1 MTLERSALL
10 ELTIARVKEALRDP
24 TALFWTFVFP
34 IFLAIVLGLAFRATP
49 GGAQRV
55 ALVCSEPAAECAAL
69 SARLSSEPQIGIQPA
84 QLAPALHDLGRGKLE
99 LVLELVHA
107 AAGARPTLTLHFDP
121 SRKEA
126 HLARLAIA
134 ARLGQAPPEL
144 ELRERP
150 YTERGGRYIDFLMPG
165 IVALNLMGSGVWG
178 IGLSIVDQRRRR
190 LIRQLATT
198 PMRRGDYLLSY
209 MLSRLVF
216 LVPEVAFLFGFGVL
230 AFGTPLRGSM
240 AAIALLSLLGAFAFT
255 GLGVLIGARTASVE
269 AAAGWANFVMM
280 PMWLFSGVFFSYEL
294 FPARLLPA
302 IRALPLTALTDALR
316 AVTNDAAP
324 LSACAGELGVL
335 GLWTAL
341 SFALALR
348 TFRWQ

>member
-1 MTLERSALL
+1 VTVERSALL

-34 IFLAIVLGLAFRATP
+34 IFLAIVLGLAFRGTP
-49 GGAQRV
+49 GGTQRV

-69 SARLSSEPQIGIQPA
+69 SARLSGESQIGIKPA

-99 LVLELVHA
+99 LVLELAH
-107 AAGARPTLTLHFDP
+107 AGARPTLTLHFDP

-126 HLARLAIA
+126 HLARLAVA
-134 ARLGQAPPEL
+134 ARLGQAPLEL

-150 YTERGGRYIDFLMPG
+150 YTEIGGRYIDFLMPG

-230 AFGTPLRGSM
+230 AFGTPLRGSV

-294 FPARLLPA
+294 FPASLLPA

-316 AVTNDAAP
+316 AVANDAAP
-324 LSACAGELGVL
+324 LSACAGQLGVL
-335 GLWTAL
+335 ALWTAL